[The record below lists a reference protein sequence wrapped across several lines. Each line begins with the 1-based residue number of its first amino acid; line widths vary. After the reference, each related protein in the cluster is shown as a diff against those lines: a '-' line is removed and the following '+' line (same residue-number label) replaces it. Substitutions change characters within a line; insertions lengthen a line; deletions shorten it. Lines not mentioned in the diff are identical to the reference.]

1 MRPTLQRVLAC
12 CIFGFALAGCGGGGS
27 SGSTPPAL
35 SGTGASGGSPPGAG
49 STSTS
54 ATFPVSSTASTQT
67 LPAASGIAGSLAIPA
82 TTDGSS
88 GQVAVQTS
96 SIAPANAPTSATLTQ
111 SSSRQI
117 QSGTLT
123 FYFYTSL
130 TFSSKVTFGSLP
142 GFSLTLPSSIPA
154 SGGTFFYAIQD
165 PASGSVISFRTE
177 GPATANGQTIT
188 FNPSP
193 NPVTFKA
200 NQPYVIAF
208 YEITGPPNTNYS
220 LLQNIAIPGVP
231 TPASGAPFSFDISF
245 VDASAGR
252 YYLSDRT
259 TGGIDVVNTKT
270 NTYLGTA
277 KGFAGAVLSNP
288 TTVNNNLAG
297 PNGVVALSSTVVAA
311 GDGDSTLKIVNTA
324 SLSIVATVK
333 SATNPFTG
341 TLPAQVAAACV
352 NPSGGV
358 TSNAFRLDEMA
369 YDPTDQ
375 LILAINDTDCPPY
388 GTFFSATPPYG
399 VVGSV
404 AFGTSYNGVEQPV
417 WDPNQNL
424 FLVANPQT
432 VANANGEIDTID
444 PHSHQ
449 IVSRFTL
456 PAACTPHGL
465 ALGPNDDVVLGCNV
479 ANSQI
484 FIMNAKT
491 GAIMGTVPGYGGSDE
506 CWYNSGDNRYY
517 CALSSELPGPVIVVV
532 DAGTFKLVATIPTST
547 QAHSVAA
554 DSSSNHLFVPQRASG
569 ISIFNY

>member
-1 MRPTLQRVLAC
+1 M
-12 CIFGFALAGCGGGGS
+12 
-27 SGSTPPAL
+27 PPAL
-35 SGTGASGGSPPGAG
+35 SGTGASGGSPSTTG
-49 STSTS
+49 STSTM
-54 ATFPVSSTASTQT
+54 ATFPVSSAASTQT
-67 LPAASGIAGSLAIPA
+67 LPAVSGIAGTLAIPA
-82 TTDGSS
+82 TTDGSN
-88 GQVAVQTS
+88 GQVSVQTS
-96 SIAPANAPTSATLTQ
+96 TIAPANAPSAAALTQ
-111 SSSRQI
+111 SNTRQT

-130 TFSSKVTFGSLP
+130 SFSSKVTFANLP

-165 PASGSVISFRTE
+165 PASSGVISFRTE

-220 LLQNIAIPGVP
+220 LLQNVAIPGVP
-231 TPASGAPFSFDISF
+231 TPASGPPFSFDISF

-259 TGGIDVVNTKT
+259 TGGVDVVNTKT

-277 KGFAGAVLSNP
+277 KGFTGAVLSDP
-288 TTVNNNLAG
+288 VTVNNNLAG
-297 PNGVVALSSTVVAA
+297 PNGVVALSSTLVAA

-324 SLSIVATVK
+324 ALSIVATVK

-341 TLPAQVAAACV
+341 TLPPQVAAACV

-369 YDPTDQ
+369 YDPADQ

-388 GTFFSATPPYG
+388 GTFFSATPPYA
-399 VVGSV
+399 V
-404 AFGTSYNGVEQPV
+404 AGAVSFGTSYNGVEQPV
-417 WDPNQNL
+417 WDPNQKL

-432 VANANGEIDTID
+432 VANPNGEIDTID

-449 IVSRFTL
+449 ILSKFPL

-479 ANSQI
+479 PNSQI
-484 FIMNAKT
+484 FVMNAKT

-517 CALSSELPGPVIVVV
+517 CAVSSELPGPVIVVI

-554 DSSSNHLFVPQRASG
+554 DSSTNHLFVPQRATG